1 MAQRRI
7 KSSADNKQTGS
18 PPKSVKKTSARPR
31 PVRDRRPRA
40 AGGLAGAEEIRT
52 RIEKLAYELYQRR
65 GRQDG
70 HDRQDWLEA
79 ERLTLSQP
87 AAPRQDGLDRLS
99 ASSHA

>member
-7 KSSADNKQTGS
+7 KSTADSKQNNS
-18 PPKSVKKTSARPR
+18 PSKAVKKTSARPR
-31 PVRDRRPRA
+31 PVRDRRPQA
-40 AGGLAGAEEIRT
+40 AGGLAADEEIRT

>member
-7 KSSADNKQTGS
+7 KSTADSKQKGS
-18 PPKSVKKTSARPR
+18 PSKAVKKTSARPR
-31 PVRDRRPRA
+31 LVHDRQSQP
-40 AGGLAGAEEIRT
+40 AGGMATAEEIRG

-87 AAPRQDGLDRLS
+87 AGTRQDGVDRLS

>member
-1 MAQRRI
+1 MTQRRS
-7 KSSADNKQTGS
+7 KSTADSKQKGS
-18 PPKSVKKTSARPR
+18 PSKAVKKTSARPR
-31 PVRDRRPRA
+31 PVRDRRPQA
-40 AGGLAGAEEIRT
+40 VGGLAADEEIRT